1 MTDYGIKR
9 FNRYSDEELLDRLLE
24 LHKQTQSRFLSAR
37 AFSAASGISEGTITT
52 HFGSWKAFCQ
62 RAGLAPRYDRT
73 EDKTDLLQNL
83 AVVWEALGRQPRAK
97 EMKQPV
103 SAISLSRYNKVFGLP
118 WYRVCLEFLAW
129 KSGESVADI
138 SKTTAASEMMVPEK
152 ANGHR
157 TRRNMTLSMRY
168 EILKRNGFR
177 CVRCGRSPAT
187 EKGVQLHVDH
197 IKAWANGGETVL
209 DNLQT
214 LCSDCNLGKSDK
226 FG

>member
-9 FNRYSDEELLDRLLE
+9 FNKYSDDELLDRLVE

-37 AFSAASGISEGTITT
+37 AFSTATGISEGTITT
-52 HFGSWKAFCQ
+52 HFGSWKSFCK

-73 EDKTDLLQNL
+73 DDKTDLLRNL
-83 AVVWEALGRQPRAK
+83 GVVWEALGRQPRAK

-103 SAISLSRYNKVFGLP
+103 SAFSLSRYNKVFGVS
-118 WYRVCLEFLAW
+118 WYGVCLEFLSW
-129 KSGESVADI
+129 KSGESVTDI
-138 SKTTAASEMMVPEK
+138 TKATMTSEMMPSGK
-152 ANGHR
+152 ADGHR
-157 TRRNMTLSMRY
+157 TRRSMSLSTRY
-168 EILKRNGFR
+168 EVLKRDSFR
-177 CVRCGRSPAT
+177 CGKCGRTPAT

-214 LCSDCNLGKSDK
+214 LCSDCNLGKSDN